1 MHIIL
6 NSPPTIYR
14 RRRKKLQK
22 NVMNREVAIVIL
34 NWNSSRD
41 TIECLESL
49 ALMDDQNYVTIV
61 VDNGSSD
68 ESIENFREFARGNL
82 KIESKFF
89 VQRGARQPIEIIE
102 YARDQ
107 VDRKDKIEKAAI
119 NGDEYENE
127 QVILIRNERNY
138 GFAEGNNI
146 GIQFALDV
154 VKPDYVLLLNS
165 DTVVDRDFLSE
176 LVRVGASYP
185 RVGVVGPKVYYY
197 HNPFQINA
205 AGARMHYWSGF
216 AINIGIGQM
225 DDNQFNENQ
234 EVDCV
239 HGSAM
244 LIKATALKDL
254 GLFDPDFF
262 VLLEETEW
270 CLRAKKAGYNIV
282 FVPTARVYHK
292 EGFSATRRCK
302 FYYYSNRNRILLLK
316 KHQKSLRKAVYGVS
330 ITLRT
335 LAASIILSV
344 KAEPTLAM
352 CTLNGFFNGLR
363 IKK

>member
-1 MHIIL
+1 VHIL
-6 NSPPTIYR
+6 LTSSSTIDR
-14 RRRKKLQK
+14 LGRKKLQK
-22 NVMNREVAIVIL
+22 DGMNREVAIVVL
-34 NWNSSRD
+34 NWNNSQD

-49 ALMDDQNYVTIV
+49 TVMDYQNYVTIV

-68 ESIENFREFARGNL
+68 ESIENFREFAKGNL

-89 VQRGARQPIEIIE
+89 PECEARRPIKIIE
-102 YARDQ
+102 YDRDQ
-107 VDRKDKIEKAAI
+107 IDRKDKIEKAAI
-119 NGDEYENE
+119 NGDKYENE
-127 QVILIRNERNY
+127 QLILIRNECNY

-154 VKPDYVLLLNS
+154 VKPNYVLLLNS

-176 LVRVGASYP
+176 LVRVSVSVS
-185 RVGVVGPKVYYY
+185 RIGVVGPKVYYY

-216 AINIGIGQM
+216 AVNIGIGQM
-225 DDNQFNENQ
+225 DDNQFNEIQ

-244 LIKATALKDL
+244 LIKASALEDL
-254 GLFDPDFF
+254 GLLDPDFF

-270 CLRAKKAGYNIV
+270 CLRAKKAGYKIF

>member
-1 MHIIL
+1 VHIL
-6 NSPPTIYR
+6 LTSSSTIDR
-14 RRRKKLQK
+14 LGRKKLQK
-22 NVMNREVAIVIL
+22 DGMNREVAIVVL
-34 NWNSSRD
+34 NWNNSQD

-49 ALMDDQNYVTIV
+49 TVMDYQNYVTIV

-68 ESIENFREFARGNL
+68 ESIENFREFAKGNL

-89 VQRGARQPIEIIE
+89 PECEARRPIKIIE
-102 YARDQ
+102 YDRDQ
-107 VDRKDKIEKAAI
+107 IDRKDKIEKAAI
-119 NGDEYENE
+119 NGDKYENE
-127 QVILIRNERNY
+127 QLILIRNECNY

-154 VKPDYVLLLNS
+154 VKPNYVLLLNS

-176 LVRVGASYP
+176 LVRVSVSVS
-185 RVGVVGPKVYYY
+185 RIGVVGPKVYYY

-216 AINIGIGQM
+216 AVNIGIGQM
-225 DDNQFNENQ
+225 DDNQFNEIQ

-244 LIKATALKDL
+244 LIKASALEDL

-270 CLRAKKAGYNIV
+270 CLRAKKAGYKIV